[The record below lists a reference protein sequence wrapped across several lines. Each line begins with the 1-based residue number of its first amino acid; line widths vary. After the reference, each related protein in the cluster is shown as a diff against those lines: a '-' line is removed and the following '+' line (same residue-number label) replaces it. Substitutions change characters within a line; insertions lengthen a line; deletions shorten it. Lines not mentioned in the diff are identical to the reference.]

1 MLYVDYVTFS
11 RLYDEVC
18 DYSDEEM
25 FIAERDWQDW
35 MDPFSA
41 EENVNILHTIFLIGR
56 MNFEDLRNTMNMSQ
70 TEMAKKYNI
79 SVRTI
84 QNWDSERRNP
94 PDYVIKL
101 LAYTIFLYQIN
112 REGNKDDSS
121 EQD

>member
-11 RLYDEVC
+11 RLYNEVS
-18 DYSDEEM
+18 DFRDEEM
-25 FIAERDWQDW
+25 FIAERGWQDW
-35 MDPFSA
+35 MDPFTP
-41 EENVNILHTIFLIGR
+41 EENVNILHTIFKIAG

-70 TEMAKKYNI
+70 AEMARKYNI
-79 SVRTI
+79 SARTI
-84 QNWDSERRNP
+84 QNRDSERRNP

-112 REGNKDDSS
+112 KEWNKDDSS

>member
-1 MLYVDYVTFS
+1 MRPIYGVSSKYDFGRWDHVVYVFEDRELAEKWLYTEE
-11 RLYDEVC
+11 YD
-18 DYSDEEM
+18 
-25 FIAERDWQDW
+25 
-35 MDPFSA
+35 
-41 EENVNILHTIFLIGR
+41 FL
-56 MNFEDLRNTMNMSQ
+56 EDLRNTMNMSQ
-70 TEMAKKYNI
+70 AELAKKYNI

-101 LAYTIFLYQIN
+101 LAYTIFLYQLN